1 MVMTH
6 YMELLSLHE
15 PWFLILFMLVPMVLA
30 ETILAAGAFS
40 LLYKDSRSEKWD
52 SLSHVCGLIL
62 GVFFIVATVYI
73 VTSYVPT
80 IQWRGPIDYISIWA
94 YVLGVIPAVLILLQE
109 LGIIFKGLDATA
121 KIKKHIILMILF
133 VLFTHLAMVFG
144 MADPQLAG
152 YVPPKQN
159 NMQMQMNGNMPMD
172 HSQMDHSKM
181 NHDQMNG
188 QMNGQMNN
196 NNGQMD
202 HSKMNHDQMNG
213 QMNGQMNNNN
223 GQMDHSKM

>member
-30 ETILAAGAFS
+30 ETILASGAFS

-109 LGIIFKGLDATA
+109 LGIIFKSSDSTA
-121 KIKKHIILMILF
+121 KIKKHIVLMILF
-133 VLFTHLAMVFG
+133 ILFTHLAMVFG

-172 HSQMDHSKM
+172 HSQM
-181 NHDQMNG
+181 NHDQMNNDKG
-188 QMNGQMNN
+188 QMDHSQMNHDQMNN

-202 HSKMNHDQMNG
+202 HSKM
-213 QMNGQMNNNN
+213 
-223 GQMDHSKM
+223 

>member
-52 SLSHVCGLIL
+52 SLSYVCGLIL

-109 LGIIFKGLDATA
+109 LGIIFKSLDATA
-121 KIKKHIILMILF
+121 KIKKHIILMVLF

-172 HSQMDHSKM
+172 HSQMDHSQM

-202 HSKMNHDQMNG
+202 HSKM
-213 QMNGQMNNNN
+213 
-223 GQMDHSKM
+223 

>member
-30 ETILAAGAFS
+30 ETILASGAFS
-40 LLYKDSRSEKWD
+40 LLYKDGRSEKWD

-109 LGIIFKGLDATA
+109 LGIIFKSSDSTA
-121 KIKKHIILMILF
+121 KIKKHIVLMILF

-172 HSQMDHSKM
+172 HSQMDHSQM

-202 HSKMNHDQMNG
+202 HSKM
-213 QMNGQMNNNN
+213 
-223 GQMDHSKM
+223 

>member
-109 LGIIFKGLDATA
+109 LGIIFKGLDTTA
-121 KIKKHIILMILF
+121 KIKKHIVLMILF

-152 YVPPKQN
+152 YIPPKQN

-172 HSQMDHSKM
+172 HSQMDHSQM

-202 HSKMNHDQMNG
+202 HSKM
-213 QMNGQMNNNN
+213 
-223 GQMDHSKM
+223 

>member
-6 YMELLSLHE
+6 YMELLSLHA

-30 ETILAAGAFS
+30 ETILASGAFS

-62 GVFFIVATVYI
+62 GVFFILATVYI

-109 LGIIFKGLDATA
+109 LGIIFKSSDSTA
-121 KIKKHIILMILF
+121 KIKKHIVLMILF

-172 HSQMDHSKM
+172 HSQMDHSQM

-188 QMNGQMNN
+188 QMNGQM
-196 NNGQMD
+196 D
-202 HSKMNHDQMNG
+202 HSKM
-213 QMNGQMNNNN
+213 
-223 GQMDHSKM
+223 

>member
-30 ETILAAGAFS
+30 ETILASGAFS

-94 YVLGVIPAVLILLQE
+94 YVLGVIPAALILLQE
-109 LGIIFKGLDATA
+109 LGIIFKSSDSTA
-121 KIKKHIILMILF
+121 KIKKHIVLMILF

-159 NMQMQMNGNMPMD
+159 MQMQMNGNMPMD
-172 HSQMDHSKM
+172 HSQMDHSQM

-188 QMNGQMNN
+188 QMNGQM
-196 NNGQMD
+196 D
-202 HSKMNHDQMNG
+202 HSKM
-213 QMNGQMNNNN
+213 
-223 GQMDHSKM
+223 

>member
-1 MVMTH
+1 MVMTL

-30 ETILAAGAFS
+30 ETILASGAFS

-109 LGIIFKGLDATA
+109 LGIIFKSSDSTA
-121 KIKKHIILMILF
+121 KIKKHIVLMILF

-172 HSQMDHSKM
+172 HSQMDHSQM

-188 QMNGQMNN
+188 QMNGQM
-196 NNGQMD
+196 D
-202 HSKMNHDQMNG
+202 HSKM
-213 QMNGQMNNNN
+213 
-223 GQMDHSKM
+223 

>member
-30 ETILAAGAFS
+30 ETILASGAFS

-109 LGIIFKGLDATA
+109 LGIIFKSSDSTA
-121 KIKKHIILMILF
+121 KIKKHIVLMILF

-172 HSQMDHSKM
+172 HSQMDHSQM
-181 NHDQMNG
+181 NHDPMNG
-188 QMNGQMNN
+188 QMNGQM
-196 NNGQMD
+196 D
-202 HSKMNHDQMNG
+202 HSKM
-213 QMNGQMNNNN
+213 
-223 GQMDHSKM
+223 

>member
-109 LGIIFKGLDATA
+109 LGIIFKGLDTTA
-121 KIKKHIILMILF
+121 KIKKHIVLMILF

-159 NMQMQMNGNMPMD
+159 MQMQMNGNMPMD
-172 HSQMDHSKM
+172 HSQMDHSQMDHSQM

-202 HSKMNHDQMNG
+202 HSKM
-213 QMNGQMNNNN
+213 
-223 GQMDHSKM
+223 

>member
-30 ETILAAGAFS
+30 ETILASGAFS

-94 YVLGVIPAVLILLQE
+94 YVLGVIPAALILLQE
-109 LGIIFKGLDATA
+109 LGLIFKGLDATA
-121 KIKKHIILMILF
+121 KIKKHIVLMILF

-172 HSQMDHSKM
+172 HSQMDHSQMNHSQM

-188 QMNGQMNN
+188 QMNGQM
-196 NNGQMD
+196 D
-202 HSKMNHDQMNG
+202 HSKM
-213 QMNGQMNNNN
+213 
-223 GQMDHSKM
+223 

>member
-30 ETILAAGAFS
+30 ETILASGAFS
-40 LLYKDSRSEKWD
+40 LLYKDSRNEKWD

-121 KIKKHIILMILF
+121 KIKKHIVLMILF

-172 HSQMDHSKM
+172 HSQMDHSQM

-188 QMNGQMNN
+188 QMNGQM
-196 NNGQMD
+196 D
-202 HSKMNHDQMNG
+202 HSKM
-213 QMNGQMNNNN
+213 
-223 GQMDHSKM
+223 

>member
-1 MVMTH
+1 MTH

-109 LGIIFKGLDATA
+109 LGIIFKGLDTTA
-121 KIKKHIILMILF
+121 KIKKHIVLMILF

-172 HSQMDHSKM
+172 HSQMDHSQM
-181 NHDQMNG
+181 SHDQMNG

-202 HSKMNHDQMNG
+202 HSKM
-213 QMNGQMNNNN
+213 
-223 GQMDHSKM
+223 

>member
-109 LGIIFKGLDATA
+109 LGIIFKGLDTTA
-121 KIKKHIILMILF
+121 KIKKHIVLMILF

-159 NMQMQMNGNMPMD
+159 MQMQMNGNMPMD
-172 HSQMDHSKM
+172 HSQMDHNQM

-202 HSKMNHDQMNG
+202 HSKM
-213 QMNGQMNNNN
+213 
-223 GQMDHSKM
+223 

>member
-30 ETILAAGAFS
+30 ETILASGAFS

-80 IQWRGPIDYISIWA
+80 IQWRGPIDYIPS
-94 YVLGVIPAVLILLQE
+94 G
-109 LGIIFKGLDATA
+109 
-121 KIKKHIILMILF
+121 
-133 VLFTHLAMVFG
+133 
-144 MADPQLAG
+144 
-152 YVPPKQN
+152 
-159 NMQMQMNGNMPMD
+159 PM
-172 HSQMDHSKM
+172 S
-181 NHDQMNG
+181 
-188 QMNGQMNN
+188 
-196 NNGQMD
+196 
-202 HSKMNHDQMNG
+202 
-213 QMNGQMNNNN
+213 
-223 GQMDHSKM
+223 

>member
-6 YMELLSLHE
+6 YMELLSIHE

-109 LGIIFKGLDATA
+109 LGIIFKGLDTTA
-121 KIKKHIILMILF
+121 KIKKHIVLMILF

-159 NMQMQMNGNMPMD
+159 MQMQMNGNMPMD
-172 HSQMDHSKM
+172 HSQMDHSQM

-202 HSKMNHDQMNG
+202 HSKM
-213 QMNGQMNNNN
+213 
-223 GQMDHSKM
+223 

>member
-121 KIKKHIILMILF
+121 KIKKHIVLMILF

-172 HSQMDHSKM
+172 HSQMEHSQM
-181 NHDQMNG
+181 SHDQMNG

-202 HSKMNHDQMNG
+202 HSKM
-213 QMNGQMNNNN
+213 
-223 GQMDHSKM
+223 

>member
-109 LGIIFKGLDATA
+109 LGIIFKGLDTTA
-121 KIKKHIILMILF
+121 KIKKHIVLMILF

-172 HSQMDHSKM
+172 HSQMGHSQM

-202 HSKMNHDQMNG
+202 HSKM
-213 QMNGQMNNNN
+213 
-223 GQMDHSKM
+223 

>member
-40 LLYKDSRSEKWD
+40 LLYKESRSEKWD

-109 LGIIFKGLDATA
+109 LGIIFKGLDTTA
-121 KIKKHIILMILF
+121 KIKKHIVLMILF

-159 NMQMQMNGNMPMD
+159 MQMQMNGNMPMD
-172 HSQMDHSKM
+172 HSQMDHSQM

-202 HSKMNHDQMNG
+202 HSKM
-213 QMNGQMNNNN
+213 
-223 GQMDHSKM
+223 

>member
-30 ETILAAGAFS
+30 ETILASGAFS

-80 IQWRGPIDYISIWA
+80 IQWRGPIDYIYIWA

-109 LGIIFKGLDATA
+109 LGLIFKGLDATA
-121 KIKKHIILMILF
+121 KIKKHIVLMILF

-172 HSQMDHSKM
+172 HSQMDHSQM

-202 HSKMNHDQMNG
+202 HSKM
-213 QMNGQMNNNN
+213 
-223 GQMDHSKM
+223 

>member
-30 ETILAAGAFS
+30 ETILASGAFS

-109 LGIIFKGLDATA
+109 LGIIFKSSDSTA
-121 KIKKHIILMILF
+121 KIKKHIVLIILF

-172 HSQMDHSKM
+172 HSQMDHSQM

-188 QMNGQMNN
+188 QMNGQM
-196 NNGQMD
+196 D
-202 HSKMNHDQMNG
+202 HSKM
-213 QMNGQMNNNN
+213 
-223 GQMDHSKM
+223 

>member
-30 ETILAAGAFS
+30 ETILASGAFS

-109 LGIIFKGLDATA
+109 LCIIFKSSDSTA
-121 KIKKHIILMILF
+121 KIKKHIVLMILF

-159 NMQMQMNGNMPMD
+159 MQMQMNGNMPMD
-172 HSQMDHSKM
+172 HSQMDHSQM

-202 HSKMNHDQMNG
+202 HSKM
-213 QMNGQMNNNN
+213 
-223 GQMDHSKM
+223 

>member
-30 ETILAAGAFS
+30 ETILASGAFS

-109 LGIIFKGLDATA
+109 LGIIFKGLDTTA
-121 KIKKHIILMILF
+121 KIKKHIVLMILF

-159 NMQMQMNGNMPMD
+159 MQMQMNGNMPMD
-172 HSQMDHSKM
+172 HSQMDHSQM
-181 NHDQMNG
+181 NHDQMNS

-202 HSKMNHDQMNG
+202 HSKM
-213 QMNGQMNNNN
+213 
-223 GQMDHSKM
+223 

>member
-30 ETILAAGAFS
+30 ETILASGAFS

-109 LGIIFKGLDATA
+109 LGIIFKGLDTTA
-121 KIKKHIILMILF
+121 KIKKHIVLMILF

-152 YVPPKQN
+152 YIPPKQN

-172 HSQMDHSKM
+172 HSQMDHSQM

-202 HSKMNHDQMNG
+202 HSKM
-213 QMNGQMNNNN
+213 
-223 GQMDHSKM
+223 

>member
-1 MVMTH
+1 MTH

-30 ETILAAGAFS
+30 ETILASGAFS

-52 SLSHVCGLIL
+52 SLSHVCGLIP

-109 LGIIFKGLDATA
+109 LGIIFKSSDSTA
-121 KIKKHIILMILF
+121 KIKKHIVLMILF

-172 HSQMDHSKM
+172 HSQMDHSQM

-188 QMNGQMNN
+188 QMNGQM
-196 NNGQMD
+196 D
-202 HSKMNHDQMNG
+202 HSKM
-213 QMNGQMNNNN
+213 
-223 GQMDHSKM
+223 

>member
-30 ETILAAGAFS
+30 ETILASGAFS

-109 LGIIFKGLDATA
+109 LGIIFKSSDSTA
-121 KIKKHIILMILF
+121 KIKKHIVLMILF

-159 NMQMQMNGNMPMD
+159 NMQMNGNMPMD
-172 HSQMDHSKM
+172 HSQMDHSQM

-202 HSKMNHDQMNG
+202 HSKM
-213 QMNGQMNNNN
+213 
-223 GQMDHSKM
+223 

>member
-30 ETILAAGAFS
+30 ETILASGAFS

-109 LGIIFKGLDATA
+109 LGIIFKSSDSTA
-121 KIKKHIILMILF
+121 KIKKHIVLMILF

-172 HSQMDHSKM
+172 HSQMDHSQM

-202 HSKMNHDQMNG
+202 HCKM
-213 QMNGQMNNNN
+213 
-223 GQMDHSKM
+223 

>member
-109 LGIIFKGLDATA
+109 LGIIFKGLDTTA
-121 KIKKHIILMILF
+121 KIKKHIVLMILF

-172 HSQMDHSKM
+172 HSQVDHSQM

-202 HSKMNHDQMNG
+202 HSKM
-213 QMNGQMNNNN
+213 
-223 GQMDHSKM
+223 

>member
-30 ETILAAGAFS
+30 ETILASDVLS
-40 LLYKDSRSEKWD
+40 LIYRDRRSAKWD
-52 SLSHVCGLIL
+52 SLKHICGLIL
-62 GVFFIVATVYI
+62 GIFFIIVTVYI
-73 VTSYVPT
+73 VSSYVPT

-94 YVLGVIPAVLILLQE
+94 YVLGVIPAVLVLLQE
-109 LGIIFKGLDATA
+109 LGVIFKGPDETSKL
-121 KIKKHIILMILF
+121 KKHLGLMILF
-133 VLFTHLAMVFG
+133 VLLTHLAMVFG

-152 YVPPKQN
+152 YVSPKQ

-172 HSQMDHSKM
+172 HSQMDHSQM

-196 NNGQMD
+196 NN
-202 HSKMNHDQMNG
+202 
-213 QMNGQMNNNN
+213 N

>member
-6 YMELLSLHE
+6 YMELLSLPE

-30 ETILAAGAFS
+30 ETILASGAFS

-109 LGIIFKGLDATA
+109 LGLIFKGLDATA
-121 KIKKHIILMILF
+121 KIKKHIVLMILF
-133 VLFTHLAMVFG
+133 VLFMHLAMFLC

-152 YVPPKQN
+152 YVLPKQN

-172 HSQMDHSKM
+172 HSQMDHSQM

-188 QMNGQMNN
+188 QMNGQM
-196 NNGQMD
+196 D
-202 HSKMNHDQMNG
+202 HSKM
-213 QMNGQMNNNN
+213 
-223 GQMDHSKM
+223 

>member
-94 YVLGVIPAVLILLQE
+94 YVLGVILAVLILLQE
-109 LGIIFKGLDATA
+109 LGIIFKGLDTTA
-121 KIKKHIILMILF
+121 KIKKHIVLMILF

-159 NMQMQMNGNMPMD
+159 MQMNGNMPMD
-172 HSQMDHSKM
+172 HSQMDHSQM

-202 HSKMNHDQMNG
+202 HSKM
-213 QMNGQMNNNN
+213 
-223 GQMDHSKM
+223 

>member
-30 ETILAAGAFS
+30 ETILASGAFS
-40 LLYKDSRSEKWD
+40 LLYKDSHSEKWD

-109 LGIIFKGLDATA
+109 LGIIFKSSDSTA
-121 KIKKHIILMILF
+121 KIKKHIVLMILF

-159 NMQMQMNGNMPMD
+159 MQMQMNGNMPMD
-172 HSQMDHSKM
+172 HSQMDHSQM

-202 HSKMNHDQMNG
+202 HSKM
-213 QMNGQMNNNN
+213 
-223 GQMDHSKM
+223 

>member
-52 SLSHVCGLIL
+52 SLSHVCDLIL

-121 KIKKHIILMILF
+121 KIKKHIVLMILF

-172 HSQMDHSKM
+172 HSQMDHSQIS
-181 NHDQMNG
+181 HDQMNG

-202 HSKMNHDQMNG
+202 HSKM
-213 QMNGQMNNNN
+213 
-223 GQMDHSKM
+223 

>member
-109 LGIIFKGLDATA
+109 LGIIFKGLDTTA
-121 KIKKHIILMILF
+121 KIKKHIVLMILF

-172 HSQMDHSKM
+172 HSQMDHSQM

-188 QMNGQMNN
+188 QMNGQMN
-196 NNGQMD
+196 
-202 HSKMNHDQMNG
+202 HSKM
-213 QMNGQMNNNN
+213 
-223 GQMDHSKM
+223 